1 MRILICEDEQ
11 DLNRLL
17 YERLTQEGYS
27 CDCCYNGE
35 EALDYIVAAD
45 YDLLVLD
52 IMMPV
57 LDGYEVLTKLREM
70 KNPIQVL
77 MLTAKDSI
85 QDRVKGLDL
94 GADDYLIKPFSF
106 DELLA
111 RIRVLFRKHA
121 DVQSNCYQIAD
132 LVLHTDTHQ
141 VFRGEKQIKLSAKE
155 FSLLEYMMQNKN
167 IVLSR
172 DRLEQHITNFDYQ
185 AESNVIDVYIRY
197 LRKKIDD
204 GHTQKLIHTV
214 RGVGYVIREDL

>member
-17 YERLTQEGYS
+17 YERLSQEGYH
-27 CDCCYNGE
+27 CDRCYNGE
-35 EALDYIVAAD
+35 EALDYLDAAD
-45 YDLLVLD
+45 YDLLILD
-52 IMMPV
+52 IMMPI
-57 LDGYEVLTKLREM
+57 LDGYEVLETLRAK
-70 KNPIQVL
+70 KNLVQVL

-111 RIRVLFRKHA
+111 RIRVLFRKHT
-121 DVQSNCYQIAD
+121 DFQSNRYQIAD
-132 LVLHTDTHQ
+132 LVLHADTHKVYRQ
-141 VFRGEKQIKLSAKE
+141 NQEVKLSAKE
-155 FSLLEYMMQNKN
+155 FSLLEYMMRNQN

-172 DRLEQHITNFDYQ
+172 EKLEQHISNFDYQ

-204 GHTQKLIHTV
+204 PFDQKLIHTI
-214 RGVGYVIREDL
+214 RGVGYVLRIDV